1 MKNNY
6 WNGLSV
12 GYRFKPTDY
21 ELISYLREQVKG
33 QLPAIREIIVTNK
46 VYKKE
51 PWNLRFQLE
60 SEKLAI
66 DDVYMYFFVMV
77 MPRVRG
83 AGRGHWHA
91 SSGVNKIFDPP
102 SGELVGETRSL
113 VYNFTPSEDECFK
126 SNWIMHEYRLKLP
139 KSDNKEGYWTLCSIG
154 KTGKSEVP
162 VPDEVE
168 RKDRANFLPDQES
181 IVEGQRAYNAPEG
194 MYNEPQPAYYES
206 YALDDMYQYMVT
218 QSAYYQP
225 NAAAPEGMVH
235 MGDQNELIPPEL
247 VEALSFKPQY

>member
-1 MKNNY
+1 MENNY
-6 WNGLSV
+6 LNGLGV

-33 QLPAIREIIVTNK
+33 QLPAIGEIIVTNK

-60 SEKLAI
+60 WENLAI

-77 MPRVRG
+77 TPRVRG

-91 SSGVNKIFDPP
+91 SSGVNKIFDPQ

-113 VYNFTPSEDECFK
+113 VYNFTLSEDECFK
-126 SNWIMHEYRLKLP
+126 TNWIMHEYRLKTP
-139 KSDNKEGYWTLCSIG
+139 KSGNKERYWTICSIG
-154 KTGKSEVP
+154 KTGKSKVKVP
-162 VPDEVE
+162 EAVE
-168 RKDRANFLPDQES
+168 RTDRDNFRPDHES

-194 MYNEPQPAYYES
+194 MYIGPQPAFMNFM
-206 YALDDMYQYMVT
+206 LLLQRV
-218 QSAYYQP
+218 
-225 NAAAPEGMVH
+225 
-235 MGDQNELIPPEL
+235 
-247 VEALSFKPQY
+247 